1 MRENYRNSIASIKE
15 FPQFT
20 TMNVIDGQAGLI
32 ICASLIFCSLTIDNI
47 LNIIILLILAGI
59 SISMLSGNNGIL
71 QKATEA
77 KTQTEIGQE
86 KEIVSLTYNS
96 ALAKKVSD
104 GDSTAIT
111 AGDLNTELTNQGAF
125 AKGNNPITVTFDDS
139 KRQYTINSN
148 GMIEYSGIKSDND
161 DSNIQLSVTSTGTES
176 RAMILKVSATVT
188 PPTLDELQVKT
199 EQELQNMFA
208 QACTN
213 FWEDEEEYTWESI
226 VEYIY
231 EDFGATITTA
241 SQAYEYWEEYFKED
255 GLTGCSNVYDFIILT
270 YGNENFKFTCTGNED
285 VTGTSAEFIV
295 TNPNPKITATTT
307 TGDYVEKIWDEY
319 PNSKIEKF

>member
-1 MRENYRNSIASIKE
+1 
-15 FPQFT
+15 
-20 TMNVIDGQAGLI
+20 
-32 ICASLIFCSLTIDNI
+32 
-47 LNIIILLILAGI
+47 
-59 SISMLSGNNGIL
+59 MLSGNNGIL

-86 KEIVSLTYNS
+86 KEIVSLAYNS

-231 EDFGATITTA
+231 M
-241 SQAYEYWEEYFKED
+241 K
-255 GLTGCSNVYDFIILT
+255 IL
-270 YGNENFKFTCTGNED
+270 EQL
-285 VTGTSAEFIV
+285 
-295 TNPNPKITATTT
+295 
-307 TGDYVEKIWDEY
+307 
-319 PNSKIEKF
+319 

>member
-1 MRENYRNSIASIKE
+1 M
-15 FPQFT
+15 T
-20 TMNVIDGQAGLI
+20 
-32 ICASLIFCSLTIDNI
+32 
-47 LNIIILLILAGI
+47 IIILLILAGI

-86 KEIVSLTYNS
+86 KEIVSLAYNS

-231 EDFGATITTA
+231 M
-241 SQAYEYWEEYFKED
+241 K
-255 GLTGCSNVYDFIILT
+255 IL
-270 YGNENFKFTCTGNED
+270 EQL
-285 VTGTSAEFIV
+285 
-295 TNPNPKITATTT
+295 
-307 TGDYVEKIWDEY
+307 
-319 PNSKIEKF
+319 